1 MSSKEKKALVL
12 GLGNSGYTMAK
23 FLHSRGW
30 SLVLADTRTN
40 PPKYQQL
47 IDEGVESPC
56 VWGEPS
62 AGILEGC
69 TLVAISPGLSP
80 EHSLYAPLIQEAR
93 AKKIEVVGEIELFA
107 RELQRLRAFRN
118 YRPKIIGITG
128 TNGKTTTTI
137 LSSKMVEAA
146 GHTVCCAGNVGPNA
160 LGCLDRLLKENQ
172 LPEYW
177 VLELSSFQLET
188 TSSLTCTS
196 AALLNLTEDHVDWHG
211 SIGRYLEAK
220 ARIFRGAQN
229 RILNRG
235 DSASFAFSEGAGKFN
250 VFTFGLDKPRALND
264 FGVVEDGP
272 VQWLAAELDLLAEKN
287 KRRKLAEIEGPIHEL
302 VKLLPREE
310 LKIRGPHNVM
320 NALAAAALC
329 FSAGVDLKGI
339 IEALDEYK
347 GEPHR
352 VEKIWE
358 AQGLTFIDDSKGTN
372 VGATAAALTG
382 FPEKKVVII
391 LGGDGKGQDFWLLKE
406 PLVKH
411 AHHAVIIGK
420 DAPLFREV
428 LETTDIAFTEATTM
442 LDAVDKAIA
451 VAQQG
456 DFVLLSP
463 ACASWDM
470 FKDYADRSAQFKAAA
485 VALTGNKV

>member
-1 MSSKEKKALVL
+1 M

-23 FLHSRGW
+23 FLNSRGW

-47 IDEGVESPC
+47 CNEGIEAPC
-56 VWGEPS
+56 EWGEPS
-62 AGILEGC
+62 TGILDGC
-69 TLVAISPGLSP
+69 SLVAISPGLSP
-80 EHSLYAPLIQEAR
+80 EHSLYAPLIREAKAR
-93 AKKIEVVGEIELFA
+93 KIEVVGEIELFA
-107 RELQRLRAFRN
+107 RELKRLRSFRN

-137 LSSKMVEAA
+137 LTSKMVKAA
-146 GHTVCCAGNVGPNA
+146 GHSVCCAGNVGPNA
-160 LGCLDRLLKENQ
+160 LGCLDKLLKENQ

-188 TSSLTCTS
+188 TSSLSCTS

-220 ARIFRGAQN
+220 ARIFRGASN

-235 DSASFAFSEGAGKFN
+235 DCASFAFSEGLGKFN
-250 VFTFGLDKPRALND
+250 VFTFGLDSPQALND
-264 FGVVEDGP
+264 FGVIQDGE

-287 KRRKLAEIEGPIHEL
+287 KRRKLAEIEEPIHEL
-302 VKLLPREE
+302 VKLLPRGE
-310 LKIRGPHNVM
+310 LKILGLHNVM
-320 NALAAAALC
+320 NALAATALC
-329 FSAGVDLKGI
+329 FSAGVDLKGV

-358 AQGLTFIDDSKGTN
+358 ANGITFIDDSKGTN
-372 VGATAAALTG
+372 VGATAAALAG

-391 LGGDGKGQDFWLLKE
+391 LGGDGKGQDFWPLKD

-411 AHHAVIIGK
+411 AHHAVLIGK
-420 DAPLFREV
+420 DTPLFREV
-428 LETTDIAFTEATTM
+428 LETTDIAFTEAKTM
-442 LDAVDKAIA
+442 LEAVGKAID

-456 DFVLLSP
+456 DVVLLSP

-470 FKDYADRSAQFKAAA
+470 FKGYADRSAQFRSAAI
-485 VALTGNKV
+485 ALTGNKV